1 MRTRYWSL
9 GVVLGGLIVTTTAL
23 AAFDCNRR
31 PTCEEMGYTDMV
43 GDCGDGDMVKCPF
56 DQTKGFCR
64 QSAMECRVGDILYS
78 DLKCYDETPIGLA
91 AIGVVFD
98 TTNRLAIS
106 LEVKEVTWRLSS
118 HPEDVPSL
126 QNCTLENVVV
136 DCDTDGKAN
145 TETIVAYY
153 GDSAD
158 YAAGYC
164 HNYTTEGTKKG
175 DWFLPSMKELMV
187 LGDFIFPINVTLQSF
202 VGSVYGRKYLN
213 DKYYS
218 SNEAD
223 TENNTFSLYVGLGTS
238 VSAQYVRKYH
248 QFVNYVADTVCVIK
262 Y

>member
-1 MRTRYWSL
+1 MGAKYWSYL
-9 GVVLGGLIVTTTAL
+9 AVLGGLIVTTTAL

-78 DLKCYDETPIGLA
+78 DLKCYDEKPSGLE

-106 LEVKEVTWRLSS
+106 LDLEAGTHEWRLSS
-118 HPEDVPSL
+118 HPKDVPGL
-126 QNCTLENVVV
+126 QNCTSENVVV
-136 DCDTDGKAN
+136 DCATDGKAN

-187 LGDFIFPINVTLQSF
+187 LGDFMSQVSTTLRGMSSSLF
-202 VGSVYGRKYLN
+202 IDGRYL
-213 DKYYS
+213 S
-218 SNEAD
+218 SNEVDGETDKVFFLAATD
-223 TENNTFSLYVGLGTS
+223 GKQASML
-238 VSAQYVRKYH
+238 SAGKYDDYT
-248 QFVNYVADTVCVIK
+248 NDGIKLCVIK

>member
-1 MRTRYWSL
+1 MRNWSL
-9 GVVLGGLIVTTTAL
+9 GAVLGGLIVTTTAL

-78 DLKCYDETPIGLA
+78 DLKCYDKTPVGLA

-98 TTNRLAIS
+98 TINRLAIS
-106 LEVKEVTWRLSS
+106 LEVKEVGWGLSLNTK
-118 HPEDVPSL
+118 DVPGL
-126 QNCTLENVVV
+126 QNCTSENVVV
-136 DCDTDGKAN
+136 DCATDGKAN

-187 LGDFIFPINVTLQSF
+187 LGDFMFLINRTLQSF
-202 VGSVYGRKYLN
+202 VGSVYGRKCLK
-213 DKYYS
+213 DTYYS

-223 TENNTFSLYVGLGTS
+223 TEDEAFRMYVGSETS
-238 VSAQYVRKYH
+238 GSAQYTWKYH
-248 QFVNYVADTVCVIK
+248 QFVSYVADTVCMIK